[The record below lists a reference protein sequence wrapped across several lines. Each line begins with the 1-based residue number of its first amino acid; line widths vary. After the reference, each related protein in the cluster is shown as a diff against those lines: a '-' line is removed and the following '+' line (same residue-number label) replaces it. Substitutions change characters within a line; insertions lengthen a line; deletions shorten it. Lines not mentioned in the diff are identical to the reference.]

1 MPHLPSDS
9 GAIRL
14 AIDLV
19 QRESL
24 RPGDPSPVRLLATA
38 AVEWLDQRDG
48 EWWPFVRLPPLW
60 IDEAAATALADGVRG
75 LLQGGEP
82 GFAWQAGAML
92 GLQLGLSEGGAVVVE
107 IGVDLGAFLADAS
120 GLPSRAGGEAALFRF
135 VASAPD
141 LVRFGGAVEAQLGEL
156 SGPAR

>member
-1 MPHLPSDS
+1 VPHLPSDS

-19 QRESL
+19 QRETV

-38 AVEWLDQRDG
+38 AVEWLDQRDH

-60 IDEAAATALADGVRG
+60 IEEEVAAALASGIRE
-75 LLQGGEP
+75 LFQGGEP
-82 GFAWQAGAML
+82 GFAWQAGASF
-92 GLQLGLSEGGAVVVE
+92 GLQLGLAEGDAVVVE

-120 GLPSRAGGEAALFRF
+120 GLPPRAGGEAALFRF
-135 VASAPD
+135 TTAPAD
-141 LVRFGGAVEAQLGEL
+141 LVRFGGAVEAQLREL
-156 SGPAR
+156 AELAR

>member
-1 MPHLPSDS
+1 VPHLPSDS

-19 QRESL
+19 QRESV

-38 AVEWLDQRDG
+38 AVEWLDQRDR

-60 IDEAAATALADGVRG
+60 IDEGAATALTDGIRS

-92 GLQLGLSEGGAVVVE
+92 GLQLGLAEDGAVVIE

-135 VASAPD
+135 TASSQD
-141 LVRFGGAVEAQLGEL
+141 LVRFGGAVETQLDEL
-156 SGPAR
+156 SRPPR